1 MLSGSCGTRDRLHM
15 PPGGRGERGSLGFQ
29 KSGRRA
35 GTPTADIWGLM
46 FLTGEDYLLVEEI
59 LWHVVAVA

>member
-1 MLSGSCGTRDRLHM
+1 MESQ
-15 PPGGRGERGSLGFQ
+15 GFQ
-29 KSGRRA
+29 KKRSARSA
-35 GTPTADIWGLM
+35 PTADIWGLM

>member
-1 MLSGSCGTRDRLHM
+1 M
-15 PPGGRGERGSLGFQ
+15 PPGDRGERGSLGFQ

-35 GTPTADIWGLM
+35 GAPTADIWGLM